1 MSSNDQRGDGTRGA
15 ESNALGARGT
25 AVSVDEGQRAE
36 LERSLRLIPIHQ
48 GLASAYFWIPI
59 MVLFTRARF
68 DLDGAIFL
76 SAFYYLSVVALEVPS
91 GWMSDRLGR
100 VVTLRV
106 AAVGW
111 VVAQLCFLV
120 GGESLAVIAVGQ
132 FFLAVGFASLSGTD
146 VTFHYDTLESLGR
159 AAEYAD
165 RQARVSSIGY
175 VVAATSA
182 LTGGALGLIDL
193 RLAFAAAL
201 IAACAQFLLTLRL
214 VEPPVLSSAALIDRQ
229 LRRCLAYLKDRYLG
243 WIFGYGI
250 LMVVL
255 EHVAFTTLQ
264 PWLTEVLD
272 QTADALGSTPL
283 VSGILMAGVA
293 FVGAAAARL
302 SAPMARRFGTVPV
315 LLGLALLSAVIVT
328 TMAIWFSLAVLV
340 LVALRSVQ
348 GAAAPV
354 LISAAVAPRVNREQ
368 RATLLSLNSLAG
380 RLAYGLVLLAASG
393 LAEDNVPL
401 VLRFLSTVAWLC
413 VGVLA
418 VSAWWLVRSLDALPA
433 E

>member
-1 MSSNDQRGDGTRGA
+1 MSDNGQWGGGTRNTESDAADAGGSSN
-15 ESNALGARGT
+15 SINA
-25 AVSVDEGQRAE
+25 DQRAE

-76 SAFYYLSVVALEVPS
+76 SAFYYLSVVVLEVPS

-100 VVTLRV
+100 VVTLRM

-111 VVAQLCFLV
+111 VVAQLCYLA
-120 GGESLAVIAVGQ
+120 GGDSLTVIAAGQ

-193 RLAFAAAL
+193 RLAFVASL
-201 IAACAQFLLTLRL
+201 VAACAQLLLTLRL
-214 VEPPVLSSAALIDRQ
+214 VEPPVLSSSALIDRQ

-255 EHVAFTTLQ
+255 EHVAFTMLQ
-264 PWLTEVLD
+264 PWLTEVLG

-283 VSGILMAGVA
+283 ISGMLIAGVS

-315 LLGLALLSAVIVT
+315 LLGLGLLSAIIVT
-328 TMAIWFSLAVLV
+328 GMALWFSLAVLV

-354 LISAAVAPRVNREQ
+354 LISSAVAPRVNREQ

-413 VGVLA
+413 VGLLA
-418 VSAWWLVRSLDALPA
+418 VSAWWLVRSPEPLPA
-433 E
+433 D